1 MNDDEDCQVEQL
13 TRKPHQERC
22 LCQPLTLPK
31 ANLGP
36 VLTFPQYFL
45 YRPFQTLV
53 HRRHASDRQTDIHL
67 IQTLYLTLLH
77 KLYITGSHSNITK
90 FNVQSRGWIESINN
104 NYSMKLPFLLI
115 FYTKYDQRNVEK
127 SF

>member
-1 MNDDEDCQVEQL
+1 MNNDEDCQVEQL
-13 TRKPHQERC
+13 TRKPNQERC

-53 HRRHASDRQTDIHL
+53 HHRHASDRQTDIEERQDDKDRRRNEGL
-67 IQTLYLTLLH
+67 GVWGGIVVELTN
-77 KLYITGSHSNITK
+77 T
-90 FNVQSRGWIESINN
+90 VSINSTN
-104 NYSMKLPFLLI
+104 ISTNIETALGSA
-115 FYTKYDQRNVEK
+115 V
-127 SF
+127 